1 MTAEQRTVWLAWWRV
16 ASAQARGLQVEAWMR
31 GAPDERAL
39 ARELLA
45 AWASDTKLASAREL
59 FKGWP
64 KEIKS

>member
-1 MTAEQRTVWLAWWRV
+1 MTGEQRTVWLAWWRV

-39 ARELLA
+39 ARELLTE
-45 AWASDTKLASAREL
+45 WA
-59 FKGWP
+59 